1 MQIDAANGQQMGE
14 CLASLLTSI
23 PRIPDE
29 VFAYAVC
36 SSAGYANQQQVN
48 DCTVVVMDAIRR
60 KKGLLLAESCVVLF
74 ALASSYA
81 PAGSSAVFEEVIGEA
96 VESDRVLEC
105 MVAVCDAVLSG
116 ASVSQESGA
125 SQSHESDASETT
137 QSSPTSETSH
147 TSRTLTRLSHFTN
160 GILILSQSDDVR
172 MEGTVKRSG
181 RFQMVSEEVSVKE
194 SLVHRQQR
202 CLEGLRAIDMSYVL
216 LCACSAPATASR
228 VGKKHLEHLE
238 WMMHYFEERKD
249 GAAQQAM
256 VVVESERDA

>member
-116 ASVSQESGA
+116 T
-125 SQSHESDASETT
+125 SETS

-160 GILILSQSDDVR
+160 GILILSQSDDIR

-216 LCACSAPATASR
+216 LCACSASATPSR

-256 VVVESERDA
+256 VVVESECDA

>member
-60 KKGLLLAESCVVLF
+60 KKGLLLTESCVVLF

-116 ASVSQESGA
+116 ASAASASLTSESA
-125 SQSHESDASETT
+125 
-137 QSSPTSETSH
+137 PTSETSH

-172 MEGTVKRSG
+172 MEGTVKKSG

-216 LCACSAPATASR
+216 LCACSASATPSR

>member
-1 MQIDAANGQQMGE
+1 M
-14 CLASLLTSI
+14 ASLVTSI
-23 PRIPDE
+23 PCIPDE

-60 KKGLLLAESCVVLF
+60 KKGLLLTESCVVLF

-116 ASVSQESGA
+116 ASGA
-125 SQSHESDASETT
+125 SASHKSDSSETS

-147 TSRTLTRLSHFTN
+147 TSRTLARLSHFTN
-160 GILILSQSDDVR
+160 GILILSQSDDIR

-216 LCACSAPATASR
+216 LCACSASATPSR

-256 VVVESERDA
+256 VVVESECDA

>member
-60 KKGLLLAESCVVLF
+60 KKGLLLTESCVVLF

-116 ASVSQESGA
+116 ASGA
-125 SQSHESDASETT
+125 SDASASLTSE
-137 QSSPTSETSH
+137 SAPTSETSH

-160 GILILSQSDDVR
+160 GILILSQSDDIR

-216 LCACSAPATASR
+216 LCACSASATASR

-256 VVVESERDA
+256 VAVESERDA

>member
-14 CLASLLTSI
+14 CLASLVTSI

-60 KKGLLLAESCVVLF
+60 KKGLLLTESCVVLF

-116 ASVSQESGA
+116 ASGA
-125 SQSHESDASETT
+125 SASHKSDSSETS

-147 TSRTLTRLSHFTN
+147 TSRTLARLSHFTN
-160 GILILSQSDDVR
+160 GILILSQSDDIR

-216 LCACSAPATASR
+216 LCACSASATPSR

-238 WMMHYFEERKD
+238 WMMHYFEECKD

-256 VVVESERDA
+256 VVVESECDA

>member
-36 SSAGYANQQQVN
+36 SSAGYASQQQVN

-60 KKGLLLAESCVVLF
+60 KKGLLLTESCVVLF

-105 MVAVCDAVLSG
+105 MVAVCDVVLSG
-116 ASVSQESGA
+116 ASGA
-125 SQSHESDASETT
+125 SASHKSDSSETS

-147 TSRTLTRLSHFTN
+147 TSRTLARLSHFTN
-160 GILILSQSDDVR
+160 GILILSQSDDIR

-216 LCACSAPATASR
+216 LCACSASATPSR

>member
-60 KKGLLLAESCVVLF
+60 KKGLLLTESCVVLF

-116 ASVSQESGA
+116 ASAA
-125 SQSHESDASETT
+125 SASHKSDSSETS

-160 GILILSQSDDVR
+160 GILILSQSDDIR

-249 GAAQQAM
+249 GAAQQAI
-256 VVVESERDA
+256 VVVESECDA

>member
-116 ASVSQESGA
+116 ASAASASLTSESA
-125 SQSHESDASETT
+125 
-137 QSSPTSETSH
+137 PTSETSH

-160 GILILSQSDDVR
+160 GILILSQSDDIR

>member
-14 CLASLLTSI
+14 CLASLVTSI

-60 KKGLLLAESCVVLF
+60 KKVLLLTESCVVLF

-116 ASVSQESGA
+116 ASAA
-125 SQSHESDASETT
+125 SASLTSE
-137 QSSPTSETSH
+137 SSPTSETSH
-147 TSRTLTRLSHFTN
+147 TSRTLARLSHFTN
-160 GILILSQSDDVR
+160 GILILSQSDDIR

-216 LCACSAPATASR
+216 LCACSASATPSR

>member
-14 CLASLLTSI
+14 CLASLVTSI

-116 ASVSQESGA
+116 ASGASGA
-125 SQSHESDASETT
+125 SASLTSESA
-137 QSSPTSETSH
+137 PTSETSH

-216 LCACSAPATASR
+216 LCACSASATPSR

-256 VVVESERDA
+256 VAVESERDA

>member
-60 KKGLLLAESCVVLF
+60 KKGLLLTESCVVLF

-116 ASVSQESGA
+116 ASAASASLTSESA
-125 SQSHESDASETT
+125 
-137 QSSPTSETSH
+137 PTSETSH
-147 TSRTLTRLSHFTN
+147 TSRTLARLSHFTN
-160 GILILSQSDDVR
+160 GILILSQSDDIR

-216 LCACSAPATASR
+216 LCACSASATPSR

-256 VVVESERDA
+256 VVVESECDA

>member
-1 MQIDAANGQQMGE
+1 MQIDVANGQQMGE

-81 PAGSSAVFEEVIGEA
+81 PMGSSAVFEEVIGEA

-105 MVAVCDAVLSG
+105 MVAVSDAVLS
-116 ASVSQESGA
+116 SSSHESGA
-125 SQSHESDASETT
+125 SSSHESGTSETS
-137 QSSPTSETSH
+137 QAPLTSH
-147 TSRTLTRLSHFTN
+147 TSRTLARLSHFSN
-160 GILILSQSDDVR
+160 GVLILSQSDGVR

-181 RFQMVSEEVSVKE
+181 LFQMVSEEVSVKE

-216 LCACSAPATASR
+216 LCACSALATASC

-238 WMMHYFEERKD
+238 WMMHYFEERGD

-256 VVVESERDA
+256 VVVESGRDV

>member
-60 KKGLLLAESCVVLF
+60 KKGLLLAESCIVLF

-116 ASVSQESGA
+116 ASASQESGA

-256 VVVESERDA
+256 VAVESERDA

>member
-14 CLASLLTSI
+14 CLASLVTSI

-60 KKGLLLAESCVVLF
+60 KKGLLLTESCVVLF

-116 ASVSQESGA
+116 ASGA
-125 SQSHESDASETT
+125 SASHKSDSSETS

-147 TSRTLTRLSHFTN
+147 TSRTLARLSHFTN
-160 GILILSQSDDVR
+160 GILILSQSDDIR

-256 VVVESERDA
+256 VVVESECDA

>member
-1 MQIDAANGQQMGE
+1 MQIDVANGQQMGG

-81 PAGSSAVFEEVIGEA
+81 PVGSSAVFEEVIGEA

-105 MVAVCDAVLSG
+105 MVAVSDAVLS
-116 ASVSQESGA
+116 SSSHESGA
-125 SQSHESDASETT
+125 SQSHESGTSETS
-137 QSSPTSETSH
+137 QAPLTSH
-147 TSRTLTRLSHFTN
+147 TSRTLARLSHFSN
-160 GILILSQSDDVR
+160 GVLILSQSDGVR

-181 RFQMVSEEVSVKE
+181 LFQMVSEEVSVKE

-216 LCACSAPATASR
+216 LCACSALATASC

-238 WMMHYFEERKD
+238 WMMHYFEERGD

-256 VVVESERDA
+256 VVVESGRDV

>member
-60 KKGLLLAESCVVLF
+60 KKGLLLTESCVVLF

-116 ASVSQESGA
+116 ASAA
-125 SQSHESDASETT
+125 SASHKSDSSETS

-147 TSRTLTRLSHFTN
+147 TSRTLARLSHFTN
-160 GILILSQSDDVR
+160 GILILSQSDDIR

>member
-116 ASVSQESGA
+116 ASASQESGA

-160 GILILSQSDDVR
+160 GILILSQSDDIR

-256 VVVESERDA
+256 VAVESERDA

>member
-14 CLASLLTSI
+14 CLASLVTSI

-60 KKGLLLAESCVVLF
+60 KKGLLLTESCVVLF

-116 ASVSQESGA
+116 ASGA
-125 SQSHESDASETT
+125 SASHKSDSSETS

-147 TSRTLTRLSHFTN
+147 TSRTLARLSHFTN
-160 GILILSQSDDVR
+160 GILILSQSDDIR

-249 GAAQQAM
+249 GVAQQAM
-256 VVVESERDA
+256 VVVESECDA

>member
-105 MVAVCDAVLSG
+105 MVAVCDGVLSG
-116 ASVSQESGA
+116 ASGA
-125 SQSHESDASETT
+125 SDASASLTSE
-137 QSSPTSETSH
+137 SAPTSETSH

-256 VVVESERDA
+256 VAVESERDA

>member
-1 MQIDAANGQQMGE
+1 MGE

-74 ALASSYA
+74 TLASSYA
-81 PAGSSAVFEEVIGEA
+81 PVGSSAVFEEVIGEA

-105 MVAVCDAVLSG
+105 MVAVSDAVLS
-116 ASVSQESGA
+116 SSSHESGA
-125 SQSHESDASETT
+125 SQSHESG
-137 QSSPTSETSH
+137 TSETSQAPLTSH
-147 TSRTLTRLSHFTN
+147 TSHTLARLSHFSN
-160 GILILSQSDDVR
+160 GVLILSQSDGVR

-181 RFQMVSEEVSVKE
+181 LFQMVSEEVSVKE

-216 LCACSAPATASR
+216 LCACSALATASC

-238 WMMHYFEERKD
+238 WMMHYFEERGD

-256 VVVESERDA
+256 VVVESGRDV

>member
-60 KKGLLLAESCVVLF
+60 KKGLLLTESCVVLF

-116 ASVSQESGA
+116 ASAA
-125 SQSHESDASETT
+125 SASHKSDSSETS

-147 TSRTLTRLSHFTN
+147 TSRTLARLSHFTN
-160 GILILSQSDDVR
+160 GILILSQSDDIR

-216 LCACSAPATASR
+216 LCACSASATPSR

>member
-14 CLASLLTSI
+14 CLASLVTSI

-116 ASVSQESGA
+116 ASGA
-125 SQSHESDASETT
+125 SASLTSESA
-137 QSSPTSETSH
+137 PTSETSH
-147 TSRTLTRLSHFTN
+147 TSRTLARLSHFTN
-160 GILILSQSDDVR
+160 GILILSQSDDIR

-216 LCACSAPATASR
+216 LCACSASATPSR

-256 VVVESERDA
+256 VVVESECDA

>member
-14 CLASLLTSI
+14 CLASLVTSI

-60 KKGLLLAESCVVLF
+60 KKGLLLTESCVVLF

-116 ASVSQESGA
+116 ASAASASLTSESA
-125 SQSHESDASETT
+125 
-137 QSSPTSETSH
+137 PTSETSH

-160 GILILSQSDDVR
+160 GILILSQSDDIR

>member
-14 CLASLLTSI
+14 CLASLVTSI

-60 KKGLLLAESCVVLF
+60 KKGLLLTESCVVLF

-116 ASVSQESGA
+116 ASGA
-125 SQSHESDASETT
+125 SASHKSDSSETS

-147 TSRTLTRLSHFTN
+147 TSRTLARLSHFTN
-160 GILILSQSDDVR
+160 GILILSQSDDIR

-216 LCACSAPATASR
+216 LCACSAPATPSR

>member
-36 SSAGYANQQQVN
+36 SSAGYASQQQVN

-116 ASVSQESGA
+116 ASGA
-125 SQSHESDASETT
+125 SASHKSDSSETS

-147 TSRTLTRLSHFTN
+147 TSRTLARLSHFTN
-160 GILILSQSDDVR
+160 GILILSQSDDIR

-216 LCACSAPATASR
+216 LCACSASATPSR

>member
-1 MQIDAANGQQMGE
+1 MQIDVANGQQMGE

-81 PAGSSAVFEEVIGEA
+81 PVGSSAVFEEVIGEA

-105 MVAVCDAVLSG
+105 MVAVSDAVLS
-116 ASVSQESGA
+116 SSSHESGA
-125 SQSHESDASETT
+125 SQSHESG
-137 QSSPTSETSH
+137 TSETSQAPLTSH
-147 TSRTLTRLSHFTN
+147 TSCTLARLSHFSN
-160 GILILSQSDDVR
+160 GVLILSQSDGVR

-181 RFQMVSEEVSVKE
+181 LFQMVSEEVSVKE

-216 LCACSAPATASR
+216 LCACSALATASC

-238 WMMHYFEERKD
+238 WMMHYFEERGD

-256 VVVESERDA
+256 VVVESGRDV

>member
-1 MQIDAANGQQMGE
+1 MQIDAANGQQM
-14 CLASLLTSI
+14 SI

-105 MVAVCDAVLSG
+105 MVAVLSG
-116 ASVSQESGA
+116 ASGA
-125 SQSHESDASETT
+125 SASLTSE
-137 QSSPTSETSH
+137 SSPTSETSH
-147 TSRTLTRLSHFTN
+147 TSRTLARLSHFTN
-160 GILILSQSDDVR
+160 GILILSQSDDIR

-216 LCACSAPATASR
+216 LCACSAPATPSR

-256 VVVESERDA
+256 VVVESECDA

>member
-60 KKGLLLAESCVVLF
+60 KKGLLLTESCVVLF

-116 ASVSQESGA
+116 ASAASASLTSESA
-125 SQSHESDASETT
+125 
-137 QSSPTSETSH
+137 PTSETSH
-147 TSRTLTRLSHFTN
+147 TSRTLARLSHFTN
-160 GILILSQSDDVR
+160 GILILSQSDDIR

>member
-1 MQIDAANGQQMGE
+1 MGE

-60 KKGLLLAESCVVLF
+60 KKGLLLTESCVVLF

-116 ASVSQESGA
+116 ASAASASLTSESA
-125 SQSHESDASETT
+125 
-137 QSSPTSETSH
+137 PTSETSH

-160 GILILSQSDDVR
+160 GILILSQSDDIR

>member
-60 KKGLLLAESCVVLF
+60 KKGLLLTESCVVLF

-116 ASVSQESGA
+116 ASAASASLTSESA
-125 SQSHESDASETT
+125 
-137 QSSPTSETSH
+137 PTSETSH

-160 GILILSQSDDVR
+160 GILILSQSDDIR

>member
-14 CLASLLTSI
+14 CLASLVTSI

-116 ASVSQESGA
+116 ASGA
-125 SQSHESDASETT
+125 SDASASLTSE
-137 QSSPTSETSH
+137 SAPTSETSH
-147 TSRTLTRLSHFTN
+147 TSRTLSRLSHFTN
-160 GILILSQSDDVR
+160 GILILSQSDDIR

-216 LCACSAPATASR
+216 LCACSASATPSR
-228 VGKKHLEHLE
+228 VGKKHLEHLEHLE

-256 VVVESERDA
+256 VAVESERDA

>member
-1 MQIDAANGQQMGE
+1 MQIDVANGQQMGG

-81 PAGSSAVFEEVIGEA
+81 PVGSSAVFEEVIGEA

-105 MVAVCDAVLSG
+105 MVAVSDAVLS
-116 ASVSQESGA
+116 SSSHESGA
-125 SQSHESDASETT
+125 SSSHESGTSETS
-137 QSSPTSETSH
+137 QAPLTSH
-147 TSRTLTRLSHFTN
+147 TSRTLARLSHFSN
-160 GILILSQSDDVR
+160 GVLILSQSDDVR

-181 RFQMVSEEVSVKE
+181 LFQMVSEEVSVKE

-216 LCACSAPATASR
+216 LCACSALATASC

-238 WMMHYFEERKD
+238 WMMHYFEERGD

-256 VVVESERDA
+256 VVVESGRDV

>member
-14 CLASLLTSI
+14 CLASLVTSI

-60 KKGLLLAESCVVLF
+60 KKGLLLTESCVVLF

-116 ASVSQESGA
+116 ASAASASLTSESA
-125 SQSHESDASETT
+125 
-137 QSSPTSETSH
+137 PTSETSH

-160 GILILSQSDDVR
+160 GILILSQSDDIR

-216 LCACSAPATASR
+216 LCACSASATPSR

-256 VVVESERDA
+256 VVVESECDA

>member
-14 CLASLLTSI
+14 CLASLVTSI

-60 KKGLLLAESCVVLF
+60 KKGLLLTESCVVLF

-116 ASVSQESGA
+116 ASGA
-125 SQSHESDASETT
+125 SASHKSDSSETS

-147 TSRTLTRLSHFTN
+147 TSRTLARLSHFTN
-160 GILILSQSDDVR
+160 GILILSQSDDIR

-216 LCACSAPATASR
+216 LCACSAPATPSR

-256 VVVESERDA
+256 VVVESECDA

>member
-14 CLASLLTSI
+14 CLASLVTSI

-116 ASVSQESGA
+116 ASAASASLTSESA
-125 SQSHESDASETT
+125 
-137 QSSPTSETSH
+137 PTSETSH
-147 TSRTLTRLSHFTN
+147 TSRTLARLSHFTN

-216 LCACSAPATASR
+216 LCACSASATPSR

>member
-14 CLASLLTSI
+14 CLASLVTSI

-116 ASVSQESGA
+116 ASAA
-125 SQSHESDASETT
+125 SASHKSDSSETS

-147 TSRTLTRLSHFTN
+147 TSRTLARLSHFTN
-160 GILILSQSDDVR
+160 GILILSQSDDIR

>member
-1 MQIDAANGQQMGE
+1 MQIDVANGQQMGE

-81 PAGSSAVFEEVIGEA
+81 PVGSSAVFEEVIGEA

-105 MVAVCDAVLSG
+105 MVAVSDAVLS
-116 ASVSQESGA
+116 SSSHESGA
-125 SQSHESDASETT
+125 SQSHESGTSETS
-137 QSSPTSETSH
+137 QAPLTSH
-147 TSRTLTRLSHFTN
+147 TSRTLARLSHFSN
-160 GILILSQSDDVR
+160 GVLILSQSDGVR

-181 RFQMVSEEVSVKE
+181 LFQMVSEEVSVKE

-216 LCACSAPATASR
+216 LCACSALATASC

-238 WMMHYFEERKD
+238 WMMHYFEERGD

-256 VVVESERDA
+256 VVVESGRDV

>member
-1 MQIDAANGQQMGE
+1 MGE

-81 PAGSSAVFEEVIGEA
+81 PVGSSAVFEEVIGEA

-105 MVAVCDAVLSG
+105 MVAVSDAVLS
-116 ASVSQESGA
+116 SSSHESGA
-125 SQSHESDASETT
+125 SQSHESGTSETS
-137 QSSPTSETSH
+137 QAPLTSH
-147 TSRTLTRLSHFTN
+147 TSRTLARLSHFSN
-160 GILILSQSDDVR
+160 GVLILSQSDGVR

-181 RFQMVSEEVSVKE
+181 LFQMVSEEVSVKE

-216 LCACSAPATASR
+216 LCACSALATASC

-238 WMMHYFEERKD
+238 WMMHYFEERGD

-256 VVVESERDA
+256 VVVESGRDV

>member
-60 KKGLLLAESCVVLF
+60 KKGLLLTESCVVLF

-116 ASVSQESGA
+116 ASGA
-125 SQSHESDASETT
+125 SASHKSDSSETS

-147 TSRTLTRLSHFTN
+147 TSRTLARLSHFTN
-160 GILILSQSDDVR
+160 GILILSQSDDIR

-256 VVVESERDA
+256 VVVESECDA